1 MKKTKKFILVLSL
14 IAAMFLTFVAIDST
28 TNLTNTVQASSVSF
42 PKNMRGHWKSKP
54 TYTWQKKHINKW
66 MAIPAMD
73 MKVTAKK
80 ATWHYVGYL
89 LKGMGYNH
97 KKYVLRMS
105 NSNGIL
111 KGHGPFGQTNSFER
125 RGKKLIL
132 FYQHGGMITF
142 NRAK

>member
-1 MKKTKKFILVLSL
+1 
-14 IAAMFLTFVAIDST
+14 
-28 TNLTNTVQASSVSF
+28 
-42 PKNMRGHWKSKP
+42 
-54 TYTWQKKHINKW
+54 

-89 LKGMGYNH
+89 PKGMEYNH

-105 NSNGIL
+105 NSNGIAS
-111 KGHGPFGQTNSFER
+111 GHAPFGQENSFVR

-132 FYQHGGMITF
+132 FYQGGGMITF
-142 NRAK
+142 NRVK